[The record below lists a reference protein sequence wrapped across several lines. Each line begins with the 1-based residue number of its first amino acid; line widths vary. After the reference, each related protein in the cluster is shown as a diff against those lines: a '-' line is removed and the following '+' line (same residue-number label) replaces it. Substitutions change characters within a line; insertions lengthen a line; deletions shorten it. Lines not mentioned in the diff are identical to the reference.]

1 VRPRSPIIPFIVA
14 ALAGAGPACGTL
26 ERVGRPP
33 SAAEIALIDAAA
45 ADGRNM
51 AVESTVDLAHYPVHQ
66 PSCAGGGCGAHVE
79 PLTMCVDGRCEIAP
93 NDAPRIK
100 DPPRA
105 IAFADAQQIV
115 FATRLGGELV
125 LPMNEVTGVKI
136 SGVNRPLGA
145 AIGLGLGAVVDLA
158 VGSAIYVGRRLA
170 ASGDGAAASP
180 CTATCDAGIA
190 LALLPALVA
199 GALIGHAVGVPQRF
213 VFGDGATGR

>member
-1 VRPRSPIIPFIVA
+1 MRSFFIVGCVLT
-14 ALAGAGPACGTL
+14 LAGAVTACGTV
-26 ERVGRPP
+26 EAVGRPP
-33 SAAEIALIDAAA
+33 SAVEIARINDTVV
-45 ADGRNM
+45 DGRNL

-79 PLTMCVDGRCEIAP
+79 PLTVCVDGRCEVAP

-115 FATRLGGELV
+115 FATRLGGQLV
-125 LPMNEVTGVKI
+125 LPMNEVTGVKV
-136 SGVNRPLGA
+136 SGVNRSLGA
-145 AIGLGLGAVVDLA
+145 AIGLGLGAVVDVG

-213 VFGDGATGR
+213 VFGDDATGR